1 MQEIKTKAIRGGFA
15 KLCGQAATSVLR
27 LGFMVVLA
35 RLLNPGDFGLVA
47 MVTVITA
54 LLELFSTVGLSSA
67 TIQRPTVTDEQMST
81 LFWINIL
88 IGFLLASLCLAIAPL
103 LVAFYH
109 EPRLF
114 WVTCTMGA
122 AFLFRMAGLQHNALL
137 QRHLRYVALTGIEIL
152 SHLTSLS
159 VGIGLAVVGYGYW
172 ALVAAAV
179 ALPATMTACMW
190 IVTRWIPGRPR
201 WDTETRSMLQFGG
214 TVVLNGVV
222 AYIAYNFDKV
232 LVGRV
237 WGAYTLGYYGAAAQ
251 LVLMPTSNLN
261 NAVGGVTFST
271 LSRLQ
276 NDIARY
282 RNYFL
287 KAYTLVISMTL
298 PVTVFAAVFAEDLVL
313 VILGPKWTD
322 AIPIFRLLTPTI
334 LVFGMID
341 PLAWLL
347 WSSGRQMRSLK
358 IALVIAVLVITSYFV
373 GLPYGP
379 QGVAFAFSTAMVIW
393 LVPHVIWCVHGTTIS
408 AWDLFR
414 VAGRPLLAAAVAV
427 SIAFAVQPYLG
438 EVQLR
443 FIRLLLEGSIMLVAY
458 FGILLFVMGQKNFY
472 FDLLKVIGT
481 ISSPL
486 PDTRGVEKV

>member
-1 MQEIKTKAIRGGFA
+1 
-15 KLCGQAATSVLR
+15 
-27 LGFMVVLA
+27 
-35 RLLNPGDFGLVA
+35 
-47 MVTVITA
+47 
-54 LLELFSTVGLSSA
+54 
-67 TIQRPTVTDEQMST
+67 
-81 LFWINIL
+81 
-88 IGFLLASLCLAIAPL
+88 
-103 LVAFYH
+103 
-109 EPRLF
+109 
-114 WVTCTMGA
+114 
-122 AFLFRMAGLQHNALL
+122 
-137 QRHLRYVALTGIEIL
+137 
-152 SHLTSLS
+152 
-159 VGIGLAVVGYGYW
+159 
-172 ALVAAAV
+172 
-179 ALPATMTACMW
+179 
-190 IVTRWIPGRPR
+190 
-201 WDTETRSMLQFGG
+201 
-214 TVVLNGVV
+214 
-222 AYIAYNFDKV
+222 
-232 LVGRV
+232 
-237 WGAYTLGYYGAAAQ
+237 
-251 LVLMPTSNLN
+251 MPTSNLN